1 MAMVK
6 LYGLTSLNDVRKPP
20 QEIQLGEFLE
30 EEEAD
35 VADAG
40 TAREVAW
47 RLLRLS
53 IQCTHYGIGAAV
65 YVIERDGV
73 PPEPHVIILNEEEA
87 RQASLTSITIS
98 VDGLFLFLSFNAC
111 DMYEMF
117 WHPAQPPIVSRRFEE
132 VAVEL
137 SKKFPNKEIH
147 FDFFGTQRPCAKYL
161 VVVDD
166 QPLHS
171 DDFAVVKRWVNS
183 WADWEYQV
191 GAVTYKNLDEAMT
204 AAKRAVEEA
213 FKQAISGRQARVMK
227 IKYELADGG
236 DSRESPLLKEVGED
250 V

>member
-6 LYGLTSLNDVRKPP
+6 LYKLTSLNEVYKPP

-73 PPEPHVIILNEEEA
+73 PPERHVIILNEEEA
-87 RQASLTSITIS
+87 RKASLTSITIS
-98 VDGLFLFLSFNAC
+98 VGGIFLFLSFNAC
-111 DMYEMF
+111 DMYQLF
-117 WHPAQPPIVSRRFEE
+117 WHPAKPPIVSHRFEE
-132 VAVEL
+132 VVEEL

-147 FDFFGTQRPCAKYL
+147 FDFFGTSRPYSKYL

-183 WADWEYQV
+183 WADWGYQV
-191 GAVTYKNLDEAMT
+191 GAVTYENLDEAMT
-204 AAKRAVEEA
+204 AAKRAVEA
-213 FKQAISGRQARVMK
+213 AVKQATSGRQVRVMK
-227 IKYELADGG
+227 IKYELADDG
-236 DSRESPLLKEVGED
+236 DSRES
-250 V
+250 